1 MIPRGTQ
8 GSEEIMLD
16 NGIKQEIRLA
26 LGLGAKL

>member
-1 MIPRGTQ
+1 MLSCVPQ

-16 NGIKQEIRLA
+16 NGIKQELRLV